1 MKNKIIEILLKYP
14 IIFYSIYF
22 VYILR
27 PAFKNLYPKELDF
40 LINGFSGVLLI
51 WGLIIIIY
59 NMKIRGNIYTKKNI
73 LFIVGW
79 ILASILSSLS
89 NYKYITF
96 SSAKTTLLTVFSII
110 VFLPAYTIL
119 KEKYSKLEMFKYIFY
134 PVFISKFIIDA
145 ISVILYLGNISIFLI
160 KGNALSL
167 FGLRYVFVSKG
178 KYTPLLYGLY
188 DDPNFLAMIDT
199 TLIFTAIYILILG
212 YKKINTFEK
221 VLIGIFIVIEF
232 ITVALCNSRG
242 TLYSIIFIAGLAMIL
257 AIKKDYIINKS
268 KGINIL
274 KSLGKLKTVKL
285 LVTLLVLIGSYYGI
299 QKTSAMIF
307 SKADYKR
314 YVFINNENLVRIS
327 ESELNYVDEVKKNER
342 WIGEYKPISDDLY
355 DDENGEYSENP
366 VIETLK
372 EDTGKD
378 IGNGRVKIWKEAF
391 NLFLKKP
398 IFGISPKAQMNVARA
413 NYSEVEFPF
422 MTKGKSIH
430 NSYMATIL
438 YYGLFGSVILLVWLS
453 FTMIP
458 IVKDEFKNRYLR
470 ESVLL
475 FSVLFIFAVS
485 FFLEAIFLNNYYEQT
500 YLMFI
505 IGFLTTEY
513 SKVR

>member
-1 MKNKIIEILLKYP
+1 MKNKIIELLLKYP

-96 SSAKTTLLTVFSII
+96 SSAKTTLLTIFSII

-327 ESELNYVDEVKKNER
+327 ESELNYVDE
-342 WIGEYKPISDDLY
+342 
-355 DDENGEYSENP
+355 NGEYSENP